1 MLPSSPQHRP
11 TALARLAIAWA
22 RIAARLA
29 VLRLGKGMAAACLG
43 LGGAA
48 FAQLPQESAEAL
60 ATEAALGL
68 PAVNL
73 GAQRDLKLGFVNF
86 RRIMLEIPQL
96 TDMRQT
102 LENEFRAEEARLQS
116 EQEALANLEAQL
128 TRMERNDAYIAFEK
142 QVIAKRRDVAR
153 QEAAL
158 RDGYS
163 VRRNEEMAKLQS
175 VVADEIVALAK
186 EAGYDIILNDIGV
199 VYVSEGADLTGAVIK
214 RLQQRTP

>member
-1 MLPSSPQHRP
+1 MRSVALPL
-11 TALARLAIAWA
+11 LAGLAWH
-22 RIAARLA
+22 
-29 VLRLGKGMAAACLG
+29 
-43 LGGAA
+43 A
-48 FAQLPQESAEAL
+48 FAEPSAAVSAPESGNDMP
-60 ATEAALGL
+60 TEAAEQALSAADGVAT
-68 PAVNL
+68 AV
-73 GAQRDLKLGFVNF
+73 AQKMGMSRELKLGFVNF

-96 TDMRQT
+96 TDMRRT
-102 LENEFRAEEARLQS
+102 LESEFRAENSRLQS

-128 TRMERNDAYIAFEK
+128 AKMERNDAYIAFEK

-186 EAGYDIILNDIGV
+186 EEGYDIILNDIGV
-199 VYVSEGADLTGAVIK
+199 VYVSEGADLTSAIIK
-214 RLQQRTP
+214 RLQLRTP

>member
-1 MLPSSPQHRP
+1 M
-11 TALARLAIAWA
+11 AKAFA
-22 RIAARLA
+22 A
-29 VLRLGKGMAAACLG
+29 VLFALN
-43 LGGAA
+43 GAA
-48 FAQLPQESAEAL
+48 FAQLPPDS
-60 ATEAALGL
+60 EAALAAEAAENL
-68 PAVNL
+68 PRVTL

-116 EQEALANLEAQL
+116 EQQALANLETQL
-128 TRMERNDAYIAFEK
+128 AKMERNDAYIAFEK

-153 QEAAL
+153 QEAGL

-175 VVADEIVALAK
+175 VVADEIVSLAK
-186 EAGYDIILNDIGV
+186 EEGYDIILNDIGV
-199 VYVSEGADLTGAVIK
+199 VYVSEGADVTGAVIQ
-214 RLQQRTP
+214 RLQNRSR